1 MNETLKKYLCALLIV
16 VLIGLAIFG
25 IYKFNH
31 RWDEENFIGLSY
43 QEITR
48 RYGRFDK
55 YRTQESGEHVLWGIY
70 ITEEHRAPWF
80 GINYDEY
87 VIIHFDEN
95 GIAYKCRY
103 DHTGKGG

>member
-1 MNETLKKYLCALLIV
+1 MNETLKKHLCTLLIV

-55 YRTQESGEHVLWGIY
+55 YRTQESGEHVLWGTY
-70 ITEEHRAPWF
+70 ITKAHRAPWF

-95 GIAYKCRY
+95 GIAYKCEY
-103 DHTGKGG
+103 TNTGVGG

>member
-55 YRTQESGEHVLWGIY
+55 YRTQESGEHVLWGTYIIETHDDYSGPIY
-70 ITEEHRAPWF
+70 E
-80 GINYDEY
+80 DY

-95 GIAYKCRY
+95 GIAYKCEY
-103 DHTGKGG
+103 DHTGWGG

>member
-16 VLIGLAIFG
+16 VLVGLAIFG
-25 IYKFNH
+25 IYKFIH
-31 RWDEENFIGLSY
+31 RWDAENFIGLSY

-48 RYGRFDK
+48 RYGKFDE
-55 YRTQESGEHVLWGIY
+55 YRLQESGDVLRGIY

-95 GIAYKCRY
+95 GIAYKCEY
-103 DHTGKGG
+103 TNTGVGG